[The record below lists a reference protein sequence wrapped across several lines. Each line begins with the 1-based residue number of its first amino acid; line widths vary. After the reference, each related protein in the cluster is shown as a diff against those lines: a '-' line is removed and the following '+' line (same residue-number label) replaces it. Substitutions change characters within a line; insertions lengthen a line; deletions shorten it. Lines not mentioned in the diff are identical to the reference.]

1 MSHSRR
7 FFVRVVSSALV
18 AVSALGATQAGAQTA
33 PAQATAP
40 VPAQTPEAF
49 IQSITNEVMAT
60 VKSDKAIQSG
70 DLRKITA
77 VVDAKIMPNVNF
89 VRMTAAAVGPAWRR
103 ATPDQRQRLQNEFK
117 TLLVHTYAG
126 ALRQVKNQS
135 VEVLPLRGAPTDKE
149 VVVRTLIRGQ
159 GDPVQVDYRM
169 EKTPGQG
176 AGWKIYDVNV
186 VGVWLVDNYRPQFA
200 QQINA
205 GGVDALIRSLSERNQ
220 SNAAS
225 GKT

>member
-1 MSHSRR
+1 M
-7 FFVRVVSSALV
+7 FAVRVVSSAVLAASALV
-18 AVSALGATQAGAQTA
+18 AAPVWAQAA
-33 PAQATAP
+33 PAQAA

-49 IQSITNEVMAT
+49 IQAITNDVMAT
-60 VKSDKAIQSG
+60 VKADKAIQSG

-176 AGWKIYDVNV
+176 AGWKIYDLNV